1 MPLSQQADYARRAC
15 EGSVTGN
22 FVAHSAVILGVLMM
36 VSGTITRL
44 ELPLESD
51 VWGLLQVEAARM
63 GRPAVSLV
71 SDVVVNWVRERQRQR
86 VAQEIAEFAAANAGS
101 ELDLDPALEAAA
113 LEVLSEN
120 ES

>member
-1 MPLSQQADYARRAC
+1 MTD
-15 EGSVTGN
+15 E

-44 ELPLESD
+44 ELPLKSD
-51 VWGLLQVEAARM
+51 VWGLLQVDAARM

-71 SDVVVNWVRERQRQR
+71 SEVVANWVRDRQRQR
-86 VAQEIAEFAAANAGS
+86 VAQDIAEFAAAHGGG

-113 LEVLSEN
+113 IEALSN
-120 ES
+120 